1 MPYEAPNIELIQS
14 VARMVSGDPDGG
26 KNDPT
31 IWTNLMGDT
40 LAKKVPPT
48 IIYTLEFDFYRR
60 MAEESAELYRRNGK
74 LLDYG
79 VLSGVYH
86 GHFMSYG
93 LKKTE
98 VWFKDVGRICGKYLH

>member
-1 MPYEAPNIELIQS
+1 MLSKDEPE
-14 VARMVSGDPDGG
+14 VM
-26 KNDPT
+26 KNDRW
-31 IWTNLMGDT
+31 IWTNLMGDE

-60 MAEESAELYRRNGK
+60 MAEESAELYKRNGT

-79 VLSGVYH
+79 CLSGVYH

-93 LKKTE
+93 LKKTD
-98 VWFKDVGRICGKYLH
+98 VWYKDVARICSKYLIKRVKC